1 MATSSKK
8 SRLFAALL
16 AVLFV
21 LSASVSAAFLVKEAN
36 HRCTNHTDCQIC
48 HTMQLC
54 LNNLSNPGTVSS
66 AAGSA
71 QALRFF
77 GLLAAAVLLAGAK
90 SETLVSL
97 KIKLSD

>member
-1 MATSSKK
+1 MATNSKK

-54 LNNLSNPGTVSS
+54 LNNLTNSGTVSS
-66 AAGSA
+66 ASGTA
-71 QALRFF
+71 QALRFC
-77 GLLAAAVLLAGAK
+77 GLVVVALLLAGAK